1 MTTTTV
7 LVGSLN
13 ALASSVRSG
22 LVPLARGANV
32 VVVPTAAA
40 FTGLERAANEIATTL
55 AEFDVAVEALMVARR
70 PDALNTSMAERLR
83 GAELVVL
90 SDGSSLHAK
99 SVWHATPVGEGIRDA
114 RRLVAVGS
122 LATVLG
128 DVMIDPR
135 GGAPT
140 TGLGYRPGI
149 VVSSP
154 ESPEQLSRT
163 RSLLGADVNFAV
175 LGTRGV
181 LAFEDRWFVVDDV
194 LVTRGEEVVEL

>member
-1 MTTTTV
+1 VTASTV
-7 LVGSLN
+7 LVGSLD
-13 ALASSVRSG
+13 ALAASVRSG
-22 LVPLARGANV
+22 LVPLARGENV

-40 FTGLERAANEIATTL
+40 FTGLELAANDIATTL

-70 PDALNTSMAERLR
+70 PDALNPSMAERLR
-83 GAELVVL
+83 DADLVVL

-140 TGLGYRPGI
+140 MGLGYRPGV

-154 ESPEQLSRT
+154 ESPEQLART
-163 RSLLGADVNFAV
+163 RTLLGAEVTLAL
-175 LGTRGV
+175 LGPRGV
-181 LAFEDRWFVVDDV
+181 LAFEDRWFVVEDV
-194 LVTRGEEVVEL
+194 LVTRGDEVVEL